1 MTFNSNDEIR
11 EFMIRF
17 CKLEIRR
24 LLLQLSLTYSPQE
37 KSKIELKIKQEKEE
51 LRQYE
56 MEQDF

>member
-1 MTFNSNDEIR
+1 MTSNERI
-11 EFMIRF
+11 ECMILC

-24 LLLQLSLTYSPQE
+24 LLLQLSLTYSPEE
-37 KSKIELKIKQEKEE
+37 KSKIELQIKQEKEE

>member
-1 MTFNSNDEIR
+1 MMTSNEKIR
-11 EFMIRF
+11 EMMIRL

-24 LLLQLSLTYSPQE
+24 LYSQLVMTYSPEE
-37 KSKIELKIKQEKEE
+37 KSKIELQIKKEKAE

>member
-1 MTFNSNDEIR
+1 MTSNEEIR
-11 EFMIRF
+11 EMFIRL

-24 LLLQLSLTYSPQE
+24 LYSQLVITYSPEE

-56 MEQDF
+56 LEQDF

>member
-1 MTFNSNDEIR
+1 MTSNEKIR
-11 EFMIRF
+11 EMMIRF

-24 LLLQLSLTYSPQE
+24 LQVQLLLTYSPEE

>member
-1 MTFNSNDEIR
+1 MTSNEEIR
-11 EFMIRF
+11 EMLIRL

-24 LLLQLSLTYSPQE
+24 LYLQLSLTFSPEE
-37 KSKIELKIKQEKEE
+37 KSKIELEIKKEKAE

>member
-1 MTFNSNDEIR
+1 MTSNEEII
-11 EFMIRF
+11 EMKIRS

-24 LLLQLSLTYSPQE
+24 LQIQLLLTYSSEE
-37 KSKIELKIKQEKEE
+37 KSKIEFQIKQEKVE

>member
-1 MTFNSNDEIR
+1 MMTSNEEII
-11 EFMIRF
+11 EMMIRC

-24 LLLQLSLTYSPQE
+24 LQIQLLLTYSSEE

-56 MEQDF
+56 LEQDF

>member
-1 MTFNSNDEIR
+1 MTSNEKIR
-11 EFMIRF
+11 EMMIRL

-24 LLLQLSLTYSPQE
+24 LYSQLVMTYSPEE
-37 KSKIELKIKQEKEE
+37 KSKIELQIKKEKTE

>member
-1 MTFNSNDEIR
+1 MTSNEEIR
-11 EFMIRF
+11 EMMIRL

-24 LLLQLSLTYSPQE
+24 LYSQLMITYSPEE

>member
-1 MTFNSNDEIR
+1 MTSNEEII
-11 EFMIRF
+11 EMKIRS

-24 LLLQLSLTYSPQE
+24 LQIQLLLTYSSEE
-37 KSKIELKIKQEKEE
+37 KSKIEFQIKQEKEE

>member
-1 MTFNSNDEIR
+1 MTSNERI
-11 EFMIRF
+11 EFMILC

-24 LLLQLSLTYSPQE
+24 LNLQLSLTYSPEE
-37 KSKIELKIKQEKEE
+37 KSKIELQIKQEKEE

>member
-1 MTFNSNDEIR
+1 MMTSNEKIR
-11 EFMIRF
+11 EMMIRL

-24 LLLQLSLTYSPQE
+24 LHLQLSLTYSTEE
-37 KSKIELKIKQEKEE
+37 KSKIELQIKQEKEE